1 MDHIAQEAVP
11 ERDEFDRE
19 TIQVSFDSKVDMDI
33 ITRGLSKNEDPY
45 KRAEENLELYKEWMK
60 LADEMLPKDSKYTPE
75 NVSQYFKYILS
86 MLSAN
91 GIRHTINEDTIR
103 MNVNLIK
110 MLQKRI
116 DELEK
121 RLEA

>member
-1 MDHIAQEAVP
+1 MDHIAQETVP

-19 TIQVSFDSKVDMDI
+19 TIQVIFDSKIDMDI
-33 ITRGLSKNEDPY
+33 LTRGLSKNKDPY

-60 LADEMLPKDSKYTPE
+60 LSDAMLPKDSKYTPE

-86 MLSAN
+86 MISAN
-91 GIRHTINEDTIR
+91 GIRNAINEDTIR